1 LNDYPRF
8 HSKPE
13 KIDFNFNS
21 ELSADR
27 KKFLRDPNYAEKGQI
42 FHFFFE
48 TELGNL
54 PRGRGGIKVGV
65 GPGEFPKYLNFPFL
79 TIFKNYRRTAKNFCA
94 IRIMQK
100 KGRFSIFSKLS
111 LETSPGVRV

>member
-21 ELSADR
+21 KLSVDR
-27 KKFLRDPNYAEKGQI
+27 KKFLRDPNYAEKAQI
-42 FHFFFE
+42 FHFFE

-54 PRGRGGIKVGV
+54 PRGRGMIRVGV

-79 TIFKNYRRTAKNFCA
+79 TIFKNYHRERRKFQLQTLPPF
-94 IRIMQK
+94 
-100 KGRFSIFSKLS
+100 
-111 LETSPGVRV
+111 T

>member
-1 LNDYPRF
+1 LD
-8 HSKPE
+8 SKPE

-21 ELSADR
+21 KLSADR

-42 FHFFFE
+42 FHFFE

-79 TIFKNYRRTAKNFCA
+79 TIFKNYHIERRKFQLPNLPPITFGK
-94 IRIMQK
+94 M
-100 KGRFSIFSKLS
+100 SKILT
-111 LETSPGVRV
+111 EN